1 MTWGIHGHIAIIG
14 PGSSV
19 LRLNI
24 DPENYEA
31 LRPVRRASRHQVIGG
46 SQVIQ
51 DFGLVLQDNEITF
64 SNLKVTQAVA
74 KALHALSRAADPT
87 YTLKDWAGHE
97 FSVFFAECSI
107 EPKTEFVWGPTR
119 TAQGG
124 GASTVTLDAASI
136 DVDDFYNDSNIRLVS
151 GPGSGE
157 GRHITD
163 YVGSSRVATVHL
175 PWVTQPDED
184 TGYQMADV
192 IHEISVRFWVLDTVK
207 LFAEAV

>member
-1 MTWGIHGHIAIIG
+1 MTWGIHGHLALIS
-14 PGSSV
+14 GSTV
-19 LRLNI
+19 VRFNV

-31 LRPVRRASRHQVIGG
+31 LRPVRRASRHQIIGG
-46 SQVIQ
+46 SQVVQ

-74 KALHALSRAADPT
+74 AALMALYQDPYPT

-97 FSVFFAECSI
+97 FTVFFADCSI
-107 EPKTEFVWGPTR
+107 APTIEFVWGPTR

-124 GASTVTLDAASI
+124 GAATITLDADSV
-136 DVDDFYNDSNIRLVS
+136 DVDDFYIDANIRLVS
-151 GPGSGE
+151 GPGAGE
-157 GRHITD
+157 ARHITD
-163 YVGSSRVATVHL
+163 YVGASRVATVHL
-175 PWVTQPDED
+175 PWVVPPTGS

-192 IHEISVRFWVLDTVK
+192 IHEVSVRFWVLDTVK

>member
-1 MTWGIHGHIAIIG
+1 MTWGIHGHIAIIS
-14 PGSSV
+14 GSEV
-19 LRLNI
+19 VRFNI
-24 DPENYEA
+24 DPENYDA
-31 LRPVRRASRHQVIGG
+31 LRPVRRASRHQLIGG
-46 SQVIQ
+46 SQAVQ
-51 DFGLVLQDNEITF
+51 DFGLVLQDNEISF

-74 KALHALSRAADPT
+74 NALMDLYQDAYPI

-97 FSVFFAECSI
+97 FTVFFAECSL

-119 TAQGG
+119 NAQGG

-157 GRHITD
+157 GRHIID
-163 YVGSSRVATVHL
+163 YVGASRVATVHL
-175 PWVTQPDED
+175 PWVVQPDED

-192 IHEISVRFWVLDTVK
+192 IHEISVKFWVLDTVK

>member
-1 MTWGIHGHIAIIG
+1 MTWGIHGHIAIIS
-14 PGSSV
+14 GSNV
-19 LRLNI
+19 VRFNI
-24 DPENYEA
+24 DPENYEP
-31 LRPVRRASRHQVIGG
+31 LRPVRRASRHQIIGG
-46 SQVIQ
+46 SQAVQ
-51 DFGLVLQDNEITF
+51 DFGLKLIDNEIAF
-64 SNLKVTQAVA
+64 SNLKVTQAIA
-74 KALHALSRAADPT
+74 KGLMALYNDPYPT

-97 FSVFFAECSI
+97 FTVFFAECSI
-107 EPKTEFVWGPTR
+107 GPKTEFVWGPTR

-124 GASTVTLDAASI
+124 GASAITLDAASI

-157 GRHITD
+157 GWHITD
-163 YVGSSRVATVHL
+163 YVGASRIATVHL
-175 PWVTQPDED
+175 PWVIQPTSS